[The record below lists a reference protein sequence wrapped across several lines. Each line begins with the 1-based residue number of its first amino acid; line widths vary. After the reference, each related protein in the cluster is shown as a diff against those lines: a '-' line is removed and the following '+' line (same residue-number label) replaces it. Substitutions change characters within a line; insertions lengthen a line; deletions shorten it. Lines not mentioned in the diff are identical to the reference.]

1 MLKRTQVDIPL
12 LITGILLAATV
23 AAFLAGV
30 FPYPFGF
37 VILCFAVLGRILQ
50 LGGMK

>member
-1 MLKRTQVDIPL
+1 MFTDR
-12 LITGILLAATV
+12 ILLLLVAVLLASL

-37 VILCFAVLGRILQ
+37 IILTVFIVARILYLRDQ
-50 LGGMK
+50 A